1 MAKQSARYDPHEW
14 LGLLEVDGP
23 FISRPALDDMY
34 DKAWPPRISNAQRA
48 ILTPPAEGVSNE
60 WDAAAMARVDRL
72 LIEVLGYEKRVT
84 LRYDPGTAKHPIYD
98 KAEVRPYAA
107 VCSKRHP
114 ERVRMVVLAGPAA
127 AETPAALHPTKT
139 TTYCGWPSTVVKRAA
154 LAARKFGAE
163 LALVTNG
170 YHHLIVWVG
179 SGLTGYAWLD
189 PSLYRLDRR
198 LADAFVAL
206 FSASSVTSD
215 GDTSTADLLRSSQ
228 ERQGYVTKELGTQIR
243 LASEALVNAV
253 SRANRTTDGRLLDG
267 VVPKEVYAGVV
278 TVLMRTVFLLNAE
291 DRDLMP
297 RDELW
302 DREYSVSG
310 LLDRLDDDYYRHQG
324 VMSRRH
330 GAWLRLLAAARAV
343 HRGVQHHH
351 MNVPAYGGALFDPQ
365 RYPFLEGIGV
375 KGEVFDVGV
384 VDDATT
390 RQVLDLLQRLKGERL
405 SYRTLT
411 VEQIGHVYESLLDHS
426 AVRVPDGEV
435 VLGLCGKLGIEPEVS
450 LAELEQHDEAG
461 QLASWLAEKH
471 DPASGKDKEAKWQ
484 ALLDGKPKPRVSATL
499 ARACHGEVD
508 VLARVERFAG
518 ILRADSRGMA
528 LVFFAGDVY
537 VTETAQRRDSGAA
550 YTSADFAAD
559 IAQHALEHLVYQP
572 GPHNEADPSKW
583 QIKQPAEILAL
594 RVCDPAVGSGAILV
608 AAVRYLAD
616 RLVEARRHYGELS
629 DRDLAT
635 AADDPETTDVHV
647 QACRDVV
654 AQCVYA
660 VDQDPMAVEMAKL
673 SLWLITM
680 AQGRP
685 FTFLDH
691 AIKCGDSLVGV
702 TSLDQLRRLHLAE
715 AATTQVGLDLAR
727 GRAEGLGGYFTM
739 IDERIAAA
747 LDLREEVRDGDVSD
761 VVDAQKRAELNDEAD
776 RLLEDLRLVADAIT
790 AVCFDNAGEKKKA
803 VTDEAL
809 SGQVLPL
816 AADIEGRRSE
826 LIAAGR
832 PRLATDGN
840 SFFHWALEFPEIM
853 ARRGG
858 VRVRCHS
865 R

>member
-1 MAKQSARYDPHEW
+1 M
-14 LGLLEVDGP
+14 
-23 FISRPALDDMY
+23 
-34 DKAWPPRISNAQRA
+34 
-48 ILTPPAEGVSNE
+48 
-60 WDAAAMARVDRL
+60 
-72 LIEVLGYEKRVT
+72 
-84 LRYDPGTAKHPIYD
+84 
-98 KAEVRPYAA
+98 
-107 VCSKRHP
+107 
-114 ERVRMVVLAGPAA
+114 
-127 AETPAALHPTKT
+127 
-139 TTYCGWPSTVVKRAA
+139 
-154 LAARKFGAE
+154 
-163 LALVTNG
+163 
-170 YHHLIVWVG
+170 
-179 SGLTGYAWLD
+179 
-189 PSLYRLDRR
+189 
-198 LADAFVAL
+198 
-206 FSASSVTSD
+206 
-215 GDTSTADLLRSSQ
+215 
-228 ERQGYVTKELGTQIR
+228 
-243 LASEALVNAV
+243 
-253 SRANRTTDGRLLDG
+253 
-267 VVPKEVYAGVV
+267 
-278 TVLMRTVFLLNAE
+278 
-291 DRDLMP
+291 
-297 RDELW
+297 
-302 DREYSVSG
+302 
-310 LLDRLDDDYYRHQG
+310 
-324 VMSRRH
+324 
-330 GAWLRLLAAARAV
+330 
-343 HRGVQHHH
+343 
-351 MNVPAYGGALFDPQ
+351 
-365 RYPFLEGIGV
+365 
-375 KGEVFDVGV
+375 FDVGV

-691 AIKCGDSLVGV
+691 AIKCGDSLVGGHQPRSTASV
-702 TSLDQLRRLHLAE
+702 ASRRGGHYPGR
-715 AATTQVGLDLAR
+715 VGSGPGSGR
-727 GRAEGLGGYFTM
+727 GSG
-739 IDERIAAA
+739 
-747 LDLREEVRDGDVSD
+747 
-761 VVDAQKRAELNDEAD
+761 
-776 RLLEDLRLVADAIT
+776 RLLHHDRRT
-790 AVCFDNAGEKKKA
+790 HRGCFG
-803 VTDEAL
+803 L
-809 SGQVLPL
+809 
-816 AADIEGRRSE
+816 
-826 LIAAGR
+826 
-832 PRLATDGN
+832 
-840 SFFHWALEFPEIM
+840 
-853 ARRGG
+853 ARRGA
-858 VRVRCHS
+858 
-865 R
+865 